1 MGEAVRHLMGHAAG
15 RPVAFRG
22 HVGDQGYAAL
32 WLRLCNVQDTI
43 CSVLSAKPRSLKS
56 QRL

>member
-1 MGEAVRHLMGHAAG
+1 MLRGDLW
-15 RPVAFRG
+15 AFRG

-43 CSVLSAKPRSLKS
+43 CSVLRLKLRSIKAS
-56 QRL
+56 IIRDWVPMD